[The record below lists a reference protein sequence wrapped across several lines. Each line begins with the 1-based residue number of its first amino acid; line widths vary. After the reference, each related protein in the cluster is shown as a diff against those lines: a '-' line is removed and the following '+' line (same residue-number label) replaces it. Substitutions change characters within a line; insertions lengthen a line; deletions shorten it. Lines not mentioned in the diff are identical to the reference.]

1 MSHAM
6 QILVLLV
13 AWILI
18 AVGCHVFIRHYFM
31 ASFLASVA
39 SVLVMLY
46 SGYMELGHLD
56 PYWHISSISGFFMA
70 GIIALIVGLPF
81 RIMRTVT
88 REDD

>member
-1 MSHAM
+1 
-6 QILVLLV
+6 
-13 AWILI
+13 
-18 AVGCHVFIRHYFM
+18 M

-81 RIMRTVT
+81 RIIRTVKN
-88 REDD
+88 EDD